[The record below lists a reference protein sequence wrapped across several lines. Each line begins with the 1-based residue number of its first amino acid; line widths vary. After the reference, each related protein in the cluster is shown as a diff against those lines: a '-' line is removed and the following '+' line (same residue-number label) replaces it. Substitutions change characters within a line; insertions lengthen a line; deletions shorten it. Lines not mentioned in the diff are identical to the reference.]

1 MQPVNISPVMNVF
14 FQSLPRVQL
23 ALADKQITV
32 SDAID
37 IAAQIAQAA
46 AREAGV
52 ADKPLCVMK
61 DKEAEG

>member
-1 MQPVNISPVMNVF
+1 MKPVNISPVVSVV
-14 FQSLPRVQL
+14 FQSLPRIQV

-37 IAAQIAQAA
+37 IMAQIAQAS

-61 DKEAEG
+61 DKEEE